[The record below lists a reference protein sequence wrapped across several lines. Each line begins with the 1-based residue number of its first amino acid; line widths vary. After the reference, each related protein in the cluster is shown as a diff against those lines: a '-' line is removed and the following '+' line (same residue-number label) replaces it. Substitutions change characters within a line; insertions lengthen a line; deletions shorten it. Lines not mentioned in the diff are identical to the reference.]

1 VHPAILH
8 RIQMN
13 SSAVKK
19 NIPNPS
25 RKNGFTR
32 AAAILIAAALFPFPQ
47 AQATPPTKSFKG
59 KLPITE
65 LNEDQAILHA
75 LNRLSYGPTPGEIE
89 QVRKMGLEK
98 WIDQQLNPNSIDDS
112 ALDARLERYPTLKM
126 SSDKLVEKFPQ
137 PQQAAKKE
145 GISKEEYQEKQK
157 EKAREAVAK
166 VDPQNPNAAAEEQLA
181 KVVGPQRIVVELS
194 MAKLD
199 RAIYSNRQLEA
210 VMEDFWF
217 NHFNV
222 YAGKNQ
228 DRWLLTAYTRDT
240 IRPHTLGK
248 FQDLL
253 IETAKSPAM
262 LVYLDNWLSADPLAS
277 KRMQAELAARRRRF
291 EGVFGPSMPPPPG
304 GAVQA
309 GTGAKK
315 QERGLNENYGREVME
330 LHTLGVDGGY
340 TQEDVIEMAKCLTG
354 WTVHAPRKNPDFFF
368 DDRIHTYGKKV
379 VLGRTFNYG
388 GMKDGEEAL
397 KMLANNPSTAKFI
410 STKLAR
416 HFVSDNPPPA
426 LVDRMSGTFR
436 SSNGDIRAVLKTM
449 IYSPEF
455 WSKETYR
462 AKVKQPFELAASTA
476 RALGAEV
483 DVTLPLAQWVG
494 RMGEPL
500 FQAQPPTGYSDK
512 SETWV
517 NTGALLNR
525 LNFAL
530 ALSSNKVSGTKSDLV
545 ALLGPEAH
553 TDPHKALASALAAF
567 LDNQIAEQTEQT
579 LEARIEDPQIL
590 QAALDDPVKHVNE
603 SLIAGLVLGAP
614 EFQRR

>member
-1 VHPAILH
+1 
-8 RIQMN
+8 
-13 SSAVKK
+13 VKK
-19 NIPNPS
+19 LNPRPY
-25 RKNGFTR
+25 RKNAAIQ
-32 AAAILIAAALFPFPQ
+32 AAAILIAAALLPFPQ
-47 AQATPPTKSFKG
+47 AQAVAPVKSWKG

-65 LNEDQAILHA
+65 LTEDQAIQHA
-75 LNRLSYGPTPGEIE
+75 LNRLAYGPTPG
-89 QVRKMGLEK
+89 QVDRVRKQGLEK
-98 WIDQQLNPNSIDDS
+98 WIDQQLNPSSIDDS
-112 ALDARLERYPTLKM
+112 ALEARLERYPTLRM

-145 GISKEEYQEKQK
+145 GISKEEYQEKQR

-181 KVVGPQRIVVELS
+181 KIVGPQRIVVELS

-222 YAGKNQ
+222 FAGKNQ

-248 FQDLL
+248 FQELL
-253 IETAKSPAM
+253 IATAKSPAM
-262 LVYLDNWLSADPLAS
+262 LVYLDNWLSADPIAS

-309 GTGAKK
+309 GNKK

-330 LHTLGVDGGY
+330 LHTLGVDAGY
-340 TQEDVIEMAKCLTG
+340 TQADVIEMAKCMTG
-354 WTVHAPRKNPDFFF
+354 WTVHAPRKDPDFFF
-368 DDRIHTYGKKV
+368 DDRIHTSGKKV
-379 VLGRTFNYG
+379 VLGHAINYG
-388 GMKDGEEAL
+388 GIKDGEEAL
-397 KMLANNPSTAKFI
+397 KMLASNPNTAKFI

-426 LVDRMSGTFR
+426 LVDRMAQTFQ
-436 SSNGDIRAVLKTM
+436 SSNGEIRAVLKTM
-449 IYSPEF
+449 IYSTEF

-462 AKVKQPFELAASTA
+462 SKVKQPFELAASTA

-530 ALSSNKVSGTKSDLV
+530 ALSSNKVSGTKSDLA
-545 ALLGPEAH
+545 ALLGPEAE
-553 TDPHKALASALAAF
+553 TDPHKALASALATF
-567 LDNQIAEQTEQT
+567 LDNQIAEQTQQT
-579 LEARIEDPQIL
+579 LEARLEDPQIL